1 MNTPMMMTMSY
12 LRREMNFTAG
22 VDEIEKA
29 LNEPFKVA
37 ATKKAAVTGIIKP
50 TSQPASK
57 L

>member
-1 MNTPMMMTMSY
+1 MIITMMMTMSY

-22 VDEIEKA
+22 VDEKEKA